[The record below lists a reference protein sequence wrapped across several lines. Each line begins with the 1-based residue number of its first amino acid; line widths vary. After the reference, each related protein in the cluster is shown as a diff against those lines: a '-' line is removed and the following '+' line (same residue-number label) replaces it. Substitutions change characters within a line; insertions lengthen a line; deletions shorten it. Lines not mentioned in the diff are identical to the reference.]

1 MQTYD
6 ANPITT
12 TPRPA
17 SVTPA
22 EVLPEWQRGLPVL
35 SNSMVTL
42 RELQLSDAP
51 SLLTMLTSADVSRF
65 ISPPPLTIE
74 GFERF
79 IVCANGERQGGRY
92 ACFGVI
98 PRGMET
104 PVGIFQLRPLEPRF
118 FAADWGFAIGS
129 PFWGTGVFGAS
140 AEMVLEFA
148 FETLGVHRLEARSV
162 VGNGRG
168 NGALRKVGAMCEGV
182 LRRSLLKNGEY
193 HDQHLWSILV
203 SEWRMLRRG
212 PSLTI
217 N

>member
-1 MQTYD
+1 MHSTV
-6 ANPITT
+6 AGSPITT
-12 TPRPA
+12 LAPPVA
-17 SVTPA
+17 APD
-22 EVLPEWQRGLPVL
+22 WQQGLPVL
-35 SNSMVTL
+35 ANDRVTL
-42 RELQLSDAP
+42 RELQLGDAA
-51 SLLTMLTSADVSRF
+51 SLLTMLTSDDVSRF

-79 IVCANGERQGGRY
+79 IMCANAERAEGRY
-92 ACFGVI
+92 ACFGVL

-104 PVGIFQLRPLEPRF
+104 PIGIFQVRPLEARF

-129 PFWGTGVFGAS
+129 PFWGTGVFGSS
-140 AEMVLEFA
+140 AEMVLSFA

-162 VGNGRG
+162 VANGRG
-168 NGALRKVGAMCEGV
+168 NGALRKVGAVCEGV

-203 SEWRMLRRG
+203 SEWRLLKRAARV
-212 PSLTI
+212 TI